1 MEHYVPA
8 SLDNLTGVAAY
19 VMDKDNEDEMKGIVA
34 KANSWCRRKMNK
46 QQIAKDMMQQLKKY
60 DTALDEFF
68 DGHMLNR
75 SRIIAEVINGADN
88 LE

>member
-34 KANSWCRRKMNK
+34 KANSWCRRK
-46 QQIAKDMMQQLKKY
+46 
-60 DTALDEFF
+60 
-68 DGHMLNR
+68 
-75 SRIIAEVINGADN
+75 
-88 LE
+88 